1 METSTIIIRVI
12 RSFEFRN
19 IRNIVLKDV
28 PLTITCEE
36 LLSLVFQKLPIA
48 PGLPPPFRKY
58 DYDTLKVTARSKT
71 NETNYSLI

>member
-1 METSTIIIRVI
+1 METATIIIRAV

-28 PLTITCEE
+28 PLTITSEQ
-36 LLSLVFQKLPIA
+36 LLSLIFQKLPTA

-58 DYDTLKVTARSKT
+58 DYDTLKVINILKA
-71 NETNYSLI
+71 NEVHI